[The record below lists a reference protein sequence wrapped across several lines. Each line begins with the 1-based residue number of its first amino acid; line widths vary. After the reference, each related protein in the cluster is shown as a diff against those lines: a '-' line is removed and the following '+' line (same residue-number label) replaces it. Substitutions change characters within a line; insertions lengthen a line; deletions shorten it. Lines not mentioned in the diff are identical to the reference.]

1 MKTLLR
7 AIATVA
13 CMAAALGLLFVPL
26 PRVFHLST
34 RIVTVER
41 IARPSTAVFDYVTTP
56 AHWPAWHPS
65 SLSVTGATD
74 HSLVVGE
81 QTTEEFR
88 VAGRRGRVVW
98 TVVARNRPY
107 KWTIEGTIEGRPAGM
122 VNYTMTPDTNG
133 TNGTNGAN
141 GANGTRFER
150 TFIYRSPTLWF
161 ALLNAV
167 LLREKI
173 QAESDEAVERL
184 KKTLEQ
190 QAGE

>member
-1 MKTLLR
+1 MKTLVR
-7 AIATVA
+7 TIATVA
-13 CMAAALGLLFVPL
+13 CVAAALGLLFVPL
-26 PRVFHLST
+26 PRAFHLST

-41 IARPSTAVFDYVTTP
+41 IARPNTAVFDYVTTP
-56 AHWPAWHPS
+56 AYWPAWHPS

-98 TVVARNRPY
+98 TVVERNRPE
-107 KWTIEGTIEGRPAGM
+107 KWTIDGKIEGRPAGT
-122 VNYTMTPDTNG
+122 VSYSMTPDANG
-133 TNGTNGAN
+133 TG

-161 ALLNAV
+161 ALLNEV
-167 LLREKI
+167 LLRAKI

-184 KKTLEQ
+184 KNVLEQ
-190 QAGE
+190 QARG

>member
-1 MKTLLR
+1 MKTLVR
-7 AIATVA
+7 VIATVA

-26 PRVFHLST
+26 PRAFHLST

-74 HSLVVGE
+74 HSLAVGE

-88 VAGRRGRVVW
+88 VAGRSGRVVW
-98 TVVARNRPY
+98 TVVERNRPDR
-107 KWTIEGTIEGRPAGM
+107 WTIDGTIDGRPAGT
-122 VNYTMTPDTNG
+122 VSYTLTPDGNG
-133 TNGTNGAN
+133 TNGT
-141 GANGTRFER
+141 NGTRFER
-150 TFIYRSPTLWF
+150 TFIYHSPTLWF
-161 ALLNAV
+161 ALLNAA
-167 LLREKI
+167 LLRAKI

-184 KKTLEQ
+184 KNVLEQ
-190 QAGE
+190 QAGQHE

>member
-1 MKTLLR
+1 MKTLVR

-13 CMAAALGLLFVPL
+13 CVAAVLGLLFVPL
-26 PRVFHLST
+26 PRAFHLST
-34 RIVTVER
+34 RIVTVEL
-41 IARPSTAVFDYVTTP
+41 IARPRTAVFDYVTTP

-65 SLSVTGATD
+65 SLAVTGATD
-74 HSLVVGE
+74 HSLAIGE

-98 TVVARNRPY
+98 TVVERNRPDR
-107 KWTIEGTIEGRPAGM
+107 WTIDGAIEGRPAGT
-122 VNYTMTPDTNG
+122 VRYTLTPDVNG
-133 TNGTNGAN
+133 TN

-161 ALLNAV
+161 ALLDAV
-167 LLREKI
+167 LLRAKI

-184 KKTLEQ
+184 KNVLEQ
-190 QAGE
+190 QAEQRE